1 MLETSLNLT
10 DFQTISLLV
19 MMGGYVYSIGKF
31 TQSVNGLDTRM
42 SVVEE
47 ELEDL
52 RERYPLSN
60 TEAIKYL
67 HTHAGCK
74 TVTRG

>member
-19 MMGGYVYSIGKF
+19 MMGGYVYSVGKF
-31 TQSVNGLDTRM
+31 TQSVKGLDGRLST
-42 SVVEE
+42 VEE
-47 ELEDL
+47 DLEDL

-74 TVTRG
+74 SMTRG